1 MEEHIMSNTA
11 NVLKKKK
18 KNLFSF
24 QRKLHQDRGLHVG
37 LERPWADRGNKNPRT
52 GDVLEG

>member
-1 MEEHIMSNTA
+1 MSNTA

-18 KNLFSF
+18 HLFSL
-24 QRKLHQDRGLHVG
+24 QRKFHQDRGLHVG
-37 LERPWADRGNKNPRT
+37 LERPWADRRNKNSRT